1 MLICIEYQNRLH
13 VKANIILRK
22 AIMLFEK
29 KIRFTGGV
37 DELRFKK
44 ERKEHY
50 VLHENAITS
59 KTGEAKANGAFK
71 AERAGL
77 AALIFSFF
85 NHEK

>member
-22 AIMLFEK
+22 AILLFEK

-44 ERKEHY
+44 ERKEH
-50 VLHENAITS
+50 
-59 KTGEAKANGAFK
+59 
-71 AERAGL
+71 
-77 AALIFSFF
+77 
-85 NHEK
+85 